1 MDSARLLA
9 NRMEMTELFTAVM
22 VHAKELMEVDNSTQ
36 RAAEKEAWELVRAMP
51 TWGKAR
57 GYSKGRGQASF
68 DFNYRVTTYSMIANG
83 TPLSAIGPN
92 IIAVVNR
99 TAPWLKP
106 EAPSDRVLTR
116 ARFELRL
123 VEEALAAAAGP
134 APKRRR

>member
-1 MDSARLLA
+1 MR
-9 NRMEMTELFTAVM
+9 
-22 VHAKELMEVDNSTQ
+22 
-36 RAAEKEAWELVRAMP
+36 EKEAWELVRLMP

-57 GYSKGRGQASF
+57 GYGKGRGQASF

-106 EAPSDRVLTR
+106 EAPSAPVLTPIGSPSR
-116 ARFELRL
+116 VHASSC
-123 VEEALAAAAGP
+123 AWS
-134 APKRRR
+134 RRRSPPPWSMVLS